1 MNQKTEDELAHEHM
15 HDKENDISEKSG
27 GMNSVKNY
35 LEDIWTEI
43 DILKEKV
50 KQDLPIFIT

>member
-50 KQDLPIFIT
+50 KRLEKKL

>member
-15 HDKENDISEKSG
+15 HDKEKDEIPEKSG

-50 KQDLPIFIT
+50 KRLEKKL

>member
-1 MNQKTEDELAHEHM
+1 MNQKTEDVLVQEQI
-15 HDKENDISEKSG
+15 HDKENDKFKKSG

-50 KQDLPIFIT
+50 KRLEKKQ

>member
-1 MNQKTEDELAHEHM
+1 MNQKTEDELAHEYM
-15 HDKENDISEKSG
+15 HDKENEIPEKSS

-50 KQDLPIFIT
+50 KRLEKKQ